1 MNLEFIKKDREYS
14 LFELFQ
20 MIKQLENS
28 CKLIAKDDTNPVEM
42 RIVAQQVVDYS
53 ENMTGAMMYLRPTQL
68 KQWCGRLQS
77 YAEQLVAMINDR
89 S

>member
-20 MIKQLENS
+20 MIKQLENG

-42 RIVAQQVVDYS
+42 RIVAQQVVEYS
-53 ENMTGAMMYLRPTQL
+53 ENMTGAMIYLRPTQL
-68 KQWCGRLQS
+68 KQWCSRLQS
-77 YAEQLVAMINDR
+77 YAEQLVAMMHDK